1 LEKGQ
6 FQKWPHRNKK
16 SRINPFKQKY
26 KNQITVTIMAL
37 LKKLFSSKQV
47 ANSDVIPADVNVKQD
62 TNSDDNN
69 QVEDTKDDERK
80 NNLIK
85 ITWGTGM
92 PIDVIFCFIH
102 KNFEE
107 EGYQD
112 ALVNTDLNYRETK
125 VGIIRN
131 DLEMLF
137 KRISLKYK
145 GDIRMLDIKIENA
158 RNAYALSSA
167 ALLQA
172 RRDTYEEHLSE
183 IENME
188 KLLEAG
194 DSKMMTMIESY
205 RRGFMKGI
213 AAMTLKFIN
222 NE

>member
-1 LEKGQ
+1 MAIKILSLL
-6 FQKWPHRNKK
+6 QKNLIR
-16 SRINPFKQKY
+16 KQ
-26 KNQITVTIMAL
+26 IMAL
-37 LKKLFSSKQV
+37 LKLFGLTPRRNKVQEQSAASPIEDNKGNVSPDEENNVAEDKEKLL
-47 ANSDVIPADVNVKQD
+47 
-62 TNSDDNN
+62 T
-69 QVEDTKDDERK
+69 
-80 NNLIK
+80 

-92 PIDVIFCFIH
+92 PIDVIFNFIH

-112 ALVNTDLNYRETK
+112 ALVNTDINYRETK

-137 KRISLKYK
+137 KRISLRYK
-145 GDIRMLDIKIENA
+145 NDIRELDVQMENA

-172 RRDTYEEHLSE
+172 RHDTYEEHLSE
-183 IENME
+183 IANME
-188 KLLEAG
+188 KLLEAE
-194 DSKMMTMIESY
+194 DPMMMTMIESY

-213 AAMTLKFIN
+213 AAMALKFIN